1 MVDCLL
7 SLLMIGVFGNGSSD
21 GEYRGE
27 RDGERLLC
35 RACLGETSSRLK
47 SESDE
52 RFSNVANNSAHN
64 VLLRVEGAMMF
75 E

>member
-1 MVDCLL
+1 
-7 SLLMIGVFGNGSSD
+7 MIGVFDNGSSK

-27 RDGERLLC
+27 CDGERLLC

-47 SESDE
+47 FELDK
-52 RFSNVANNSAHN
+52 RFPNVANISAHN
-64 VLLRVEGAMMF
+64 MLLCVEGAMIF